1 MADFLTGDEIL
12 WKRLS
17 VVENDKY
24 CWLGDA
30 VRDAVESERDVA
42 GLLERGRL
50 HGVAPFGE
58 VSRQDLGHE
67 NVFVPGRVWRG
78 ILVLDRQDRVD
89 GEVHALTVDGGCE
102 EKLGCQKRTRR
113 WREIKQN
120 ERKNKTKKKNVPFFP
135 QKLRLKPWTQISFT
149 LPSLVP

>member
-17 VVENDKY
+17 VVEDDKH
-24 CWLGDA
+24 CWLGDV
-30 VRDAVESERDVA
+30 VRDAVESKRDVA
-42 GLLERGRL
+42 GLLVRGRL

-67 NVFVPGRVWRG
+67 NVLVPGRVWRG

-102 EKLGCQKRTRR
+102 EKLGCQKCTRR
-113 WREIKQN
+113 RREIKQN
-120 ERKNKTKKKNVPFFP
+120 EKEKKKKTYRFFH
-135 QKLRLKPWTQISFT
+135 RSFG
-149 LPSLVP
+149 